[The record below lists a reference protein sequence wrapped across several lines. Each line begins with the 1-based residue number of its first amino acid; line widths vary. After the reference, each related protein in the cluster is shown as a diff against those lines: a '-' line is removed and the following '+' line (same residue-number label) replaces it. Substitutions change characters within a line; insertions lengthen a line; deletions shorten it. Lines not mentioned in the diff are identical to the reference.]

1 MGEREKTNLRGVV
14 TQIQKKELLLPD
26 FQRGFVWDLEMQ
38 RRLVAS
44 VLTRMP
50 LGSILILDANEGDY
64 GCRIIGRKDHVL
76 IEEEDRKIQVLL
88 DGQQRLTVLANIFS
102 NLLYYDYQN
111 PETLIED
118 YKNVISND
126 LKNRFF
132 LRIPCIEKLTE
143 KEDLFG
149 LRNLKFALN
158 SPNREKENFVE
169 TLEEEIVPQ
178 FLTEDIRDFIEVEGF
193 DEESEESY
201 TPHVENPLDI
211 INDSIKGIKKEDYM
225 IPLYLLINNRN
236 KGVSGEELLNEI
248 LKSIVEQ
255 VVRYRYIS
263 EYNILEEE
271 SQKEQYIRKYIN
283 PIYQKDIWKEEKNRD
298 DTFKKKW
305 IEQGCKEWSD
315 KMLQYLKLCIN
326 DMNLHQI
333 IVPQS
338 ERERAIDIYE
348 NLNLGG
354 ITLSTFELILAKA
367 SKIKFEENN
376 NLYEQML
383 GFVKEPKD
391 YEACVLTEA
400 TAKYYEEYRKQY
412 EDYSATDFMECY
424 DQRKHEFRKKY
435 TDIFLDVLS
444 LLCYVPDYKQEKIE
458 TSIIKRDKILAL
470 KAELIHENYKQACI
484 GIDRA
489 CFFLQARCGV
499 RKIQEINYNLMV
511 VLLGYILA
519 NDTFYQDKKI
529 IERLEA
535 WYWSSIFSGR
545 YDKDQTEHMKEDIC
559 LFLKEIEEE
568 NQEQKWLKERAEK
581 VFMIEEF
588 SDEATILLETHTT
601 PKSVLKTSI
610 CQFYLAQTY
619 KDFLNTEK
627 RIQPFDEAVKELQ
640 EHHIVPIGR
649 LDTPYKQMADARKDK
664 RNIFNSPVNFAYIT
678 KETNRKIQNLPY
690 EVYGKYCAQEILFKL
705 NLEPEC
711 ETLEAEQVKDL
722 LKKRLDG
729 TKAEVKNRIEKML

>member
-283 PIYQKDIWKEEKNRD
+283 PIYQKDI
-298 DTFKKKW
+298 
-305 IEQGCKEWSD
+305 
-315 KMLQYLKLCIN
+315 
-326 DMNLHQI
+326 
-333 IVPQS
+333 
-338 ERERAIDIYE
+338 
-348 NLNLGG
+348 
-354 ITLSTFELILAKA
+354 
-367 SKIKFEENN
+367 
-376 NLYEQML
+376 
-383 GFVKEPKD
+383 
-391 YEACVLTEA
+391 
-400 TAKYYEEYRKQY
+400 
-412 EDYSATDFMECY
+412 
-424 DQRKHEFRKKY
+424 
-435 TDIFLDVLS
+435 
-444 LLCYVPDYKQEKIE
+444 
-458 TSIIKRDKILAL
+458 
-470 KAELIHENYKQACI
+470 
-484 GIDRA
+484 
-489 CFFLQARCGV
+489 
-499 RKIQEINYNLMV
+499 
-511 VLLGYILA
+511 
-519 NDTFYQDKKI
+519 
-529 IERLEA
+529 
-535 WYWSSIFSGR
+535 
-545 YDKDQTEHMKEDIC
+545 
-559 LFLKEIEEE
+559 
-568 NQEQKWLKERAEK
+568 
-581 VFMIEEF
+581 
-588 SDEATILLETHTT
+588 
-601 PKSVLKTSI
+601 
-610 CQFYLAQTY
+610 
-619 KDFLNTEK
+619 
-627 RIQPFDEAVKELQ
+627 
-640 EHHIVPIGR
+640 
-649 LDTPYKQMADARKDK
+649 
-664 RNIFNSPVNFAYIT
+664 
-678 KETNRKIQNLPY
+678 
-690 EVYGKYCAQEILFKL
+690 
-705 NLEPEC
+705 
-711 ETLEAEQVKDL
+711 
-722 LKKRLDG
+722 
-729 TKAEVKNRIEKML
+729 